1 MRQTI
6 DEAKD
11 LSGRLA
17 CMQQDARDLVA
28 ELRRIARALGT
39 DGIPESRRGNELA
52 REICDRRDV
61 ELFEKLVR
69 AMSKPGGRTVF
80 HRR

>member
-1 MRQTI
+1 MRRTI

-28 ELRRIARALGT
+28 ELRRIVGALGT
-39 DGIPESRRGNELA
+39 DGIPESRQGSELA
-52 REICDRRDV
+52 REDYDRRDV
-61 ELFEKLVR
+61 ELFEKLAR
-69 AMSKPGGRTVF
+69 ALSKPGGRTF
-80 HRR
+80 LHRR